1 MSLLTVLLLL
11 ALVLLL
17 LLLVAVAV
25 AAVAAVVAA
34 VAVAV
39 AAVVDAAIAVVVTEE
54 EVGADMTTVSSTGI
68 TMLSRLTTTANNK
81 QTNNRISRIISMVS
95 LESDYSQ
102 INRSVVIVRV

>member
-17 LLLVAVAV
+17 LLLVAV
-25 AAVAAVVAA
+25 AVAAVVAA